1 MTRHLRARVG
11 MAAVSTFALTLS
23 VIAQQPATT
32 REAPTK
38 KDPLEFSC
46 FNVSLDTG
54 MAGMTEISLER
65 WTTDAERQSLLDVL
79 GGAKWGEGGQ
89 AKLLKAL
96 QNVKPRTGFIRTPN
110 SLGWDLKYAWESALP
125 DGTWQIV
132 IATDKPVS
140 MGAAMG
146 GGEAMD
152 YPFTFIEMRMKANE
166 KGEGRM
172 LAASAI
178 TVKDGKLALENYGN
192 EPVRLTQII
201 EKQKKPKN

>member
-110 SLGWDLKYAWESALP
+110 SLGWDLKYAWDSALP

-132 IATDKPVS
+132 IATD
-140 MGAAMG
+140 
-146 GGEAMD
+146 
-152 YPFTFIEMRMKANE
+152 
-166 KGEGRM
+166 
-172 LAASAI
+172 
-178 TVKDGKLALENYGN
+178 
-192 EPVRLTQII
+192 
-201 EKQKKPKN
+201 